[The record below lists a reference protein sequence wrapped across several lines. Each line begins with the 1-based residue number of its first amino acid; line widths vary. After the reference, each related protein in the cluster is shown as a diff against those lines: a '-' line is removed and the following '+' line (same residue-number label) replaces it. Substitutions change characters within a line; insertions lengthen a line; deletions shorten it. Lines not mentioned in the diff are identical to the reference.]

1 MDAGQDLKE
10 KVPWG
15 TITWSEMAN
24 KTNKLKRSIT
34 VANRNKGRHSMRQS
48 DQNTCNRLLARENAR
63 GYVTNQ
69 TNSPR
74 SIY

>member
-1 MDAGQDLKE
+1 MHVDAGRETVL
-10 KVPWG
+10 WG
-15 TITWSEMAN
+15 TITWSEIAA
-24 KTNKLKRSIT
+24 KINKLKRSVT
-34 VANRNKGRHSMRQS
+34 VASRNKGRHPMRQS